1 MKFLLQSLRLKNAR
15 ILTRPVSWRPDLKVW
30 RRWLEPGISWIRIA
44 SGKVSRSRI
53 IQLAQFAKKCVS
65 IGKASGSRGLVLYL
79 KVCNVALMQS
89 LPGGKLSF
97 QSRKI
102 GKVAVSRSRDGLP
115 RIMPAFVRR
124 QIRSGNRETIRL
136 WLTFFGMYR
145 VMPCKGRPNF
155 SSILDLGRELRA
167 PFLADWKA
175 FILNTFLPGIQA
187 HSEVDLKKLR
197 FDLTTD
203 LRDIDPEEY
212 GRPEPFVISSVSAD
226 RFEDPKIE
234 DKVFN
239 LKSAKKTVPSWLSGT
254 PTSFA
259 HRFSSAMMWIA
270 TPSKEGF
277 ASLDSNLLRDFLESI
292 PGGYGTTK
300 SLWTLLE
307 DTAVFYRRA
316 RATDRTIVRNAHG
329 YGKNI
334 CGRLALLPEAAGKV
348 RIVALADCWTQWA
361 LYPLHK
367 WLFGILKE
375 IPQDGTFD
383 QLKPIE
389 RLLKRVDSQTNIYSY
404 DLSSATDR
412 IPIKI
417 QQILLACI
425 FGQRFARTWA
435 ALLVGRPYTIPKR
448 IAREQNVGTRFLHYA
463 VGQPMGAYS
472 SWGMLALVHHAMVQY
487 SAQRAGIN
495 GWFTLYAVLG
505 DDIVIANDRVAKK
518 YRILCRL
525 LGVEIGLAKSLVSSG
540 KTLEFAKRFFYEG
553 SDLSG
558 MPTKFWAAA
567 QSQSGV
573 ACALAAWYPSG
584 TLGNF
589 VRALGGGFR
598 VASKVGTAR
607 WGKLSKRVL
616 SLCVSLTNP
625 VLGARLAFKTW
636 PEWLWSQSADT
647 SRPMDADS
655 LTRLTPFCTAVQSS
669 LVDPA
674 IASLERHQEDLFFL
688 EKLED
693 PVTRLTDAAA
703 NKAIASATN
712 SLELHSK
719 SLRHLQALN
728 IKFNL
733 VQVSAIITQIWR
745 SVDKAGLV
753 PLPSTK
759 ATVRPELDPFALRVS
774 SVYKYWGQLRR
785 LVALESPRRGTRN
798 EVGPENE

>member
-1 MKFLLQSLRLKNAR
+1 M
-15 ILTRPVSWRPDLKVW
+15 
-30 RRWLEPGISWIRIA
+30 

-53 IQLAQFAKKCVS
+53 IQLAQFAKACVS

-89 LPGGKLSF
+89 LPGGQLSF
-97 QSRKI
+97 HSRKI
-102 GKVAVSRSRDGLP
+102 GKVAVARSRDGLP
-115 RIMPAFVRR
+115 RIMPAFVRT

-155 SSILDLGRELRA
+155 LSILGPGKELRP
-167 PFLADWKA
+167 PFLADWRS
-175 FILNTFLPGIQA
+175 FLLNSFLPGIQA
-187 HSEVDLKKLR
+187 HSGVEFKKLN
-197 FDLTTD
+197 FDLIRD
-203 LRDIDPEEY
+203 LREVSPEDY
-212 GRPEPFVISSVSAD
+212 PRPTPFVISSVSAD
-226 RFEDPKIE
+226 RFEDPEIVK
-234 DKVFN
+234 KVN
-239 LKSAKKTVPSWLSGT
+239 DLKLAKKPVPSWLSGT

-259 HRFSSAMMWIA
+259 HRIVSAMRWSA
-270 TPSKEGF
+270 SPSSKEGF
-277 ASLDSNLLRDFLESI
+277 ASLDSNILRDFLEVI
-292 PGGYGTTK
+292 PGGYGSTK

-316 RATDRTIVRNAHG
+316 RVTDRTKVPNAHG
-329 YGKNI
+329 SGKNV

-348 RIVALADCWTQWA
+348 RVVALVDCWTQWA

-367 WLFGILKE
+367 WIFGILEE

-383 QLKPIE
+383 QLRPVE
-389 RLLKRVDSQTNIYSY
+389 RLLKRVNSHQIIYSY

-417 QQILLACI
+417 QEILLACI
-425 FGQRFARTWA
+425 FGQRFARAWA
-435 ALLVGRPYTIPKR
+435 AILVGRPYVIPKR
-448 IAREQNVGTRFLHYA
+448 IAREQNVGTTFLRYA

-487 SAQRAGIN
+487 SAQRAGFK
-495 GWFTLYAVLG
+495 GWFALYAVLG
-505 DDIVIANDRVAKK
+505 DDIVIADDRVAKK
-518 YRILCRL
+518 YRALCRL

-598 VASKVGTAR
+598 VASKVGTTR
-607 WGKLSKRVL
+607 WNKLSKRVL

-647 SRPMDADS
+647 SRPMDEES
-655 LTRLTPFCTAVQSS
+655 LTQLTPFCTAVQSS

-674 IASLERHQEDLFFL
+674 IANLEDYQEDIFFT

-693 PVTRLTDAAA
+693 PVTAVTDAAA
-703 NKAIASATN
+703 NKAIVSATN

-719 SLRHLQALN
+719 SLRHLQGLN
-728 IKFNL
+728 IRMNL

-753 PLPSTK
+753 PLPSVR

-774 SVYKYWGQLRR
+774 SVYKYWSQLRR
-785 LVALESPRRGTRN
+785 LAAPERPQSGTRN
-798 EVGPENE
+798 ETAPENE

>member
-1 MKFLLQSLRLKNAR
+1 
-15 ILTRPVSWRPDLKVW
+15 
-30 RRWLEPGISWIRIA
+30 
-44 SGKVSRSRI
+44 
-53 IQLAQFAKKCVS
+53 
-65 IGKASGSRGLVLYL
+65 
-79 KVCNVALMQS
+79 
-89 LPGGKLSF
+89 
-97 QSRKI
+97 
-102 GKVAVSRSRDGLP
+102 
-115 RIMPAFVRR
+115 
-124 QIRSGNRETIRL
+124 
-136 WLTFFGMYR
+136 
-145 VMPCKGRPNF
+145 MPCKGRPNF
-155 SSILDLGRELRA
+155 LSIIGPGKELR
-167 PFLADWKA
+167 PSFLTDWRS
-175 FILNTFLPGIQA
+175 FLLNSFLPGIQA
-187 HSEVDLKKLR
+187 HSGVEFGKLN
-197 FDLTTD
+197 FDLIRD
-203 LRDIDPEEY
+203 LREVSPEDY
-212 GRPEPFVISSVSAD
+212 PRPTPFVISSVSAD
-226 RFEDPKIE
+226 RFEDPEIVK
-234 DKVFN
+234 KVN
-239 LKSAKKTVPSWLSGT
+239 DLKLAKKPVPSWLSGT

-259 HRFSSAMMWIA
+259 HRIVSAMRWLA
-270 TPSKEGF
+270 SPSSEEGF
-277 ASLDSNLLRDFLESI
+277 ASLDSNILRDFLETI
-292 PGGYGTTK
+292 PGGYGSTK

-316 RATDRTIVRNAHG
+316 RATNRTIVPNAHG
-329 YGKNI
+329 SGKDV

-348 RIVALADCWTQWA
+348 RVVALVDCWTQWA

-367 WLFGILKE
+367 WIFGILEE
-375 IPQDGTFD
+375 IPQDGTFN
-383 QLKPIE
+383 QLMPVVS
-389 RLLKRVDSQTNIYSY
+389 LLKRVNSRQIIYSY

-417 QQILLACI
+417 QEILLACI

-435 ALLVGRPYTIPKR
+435 ALLVGRAYVIPKR
-448 IAREQNVGTRFLHYA
+448 VAREQNVGTQFLRYA

-487 SAQRAGIN
+487 SAQRAGLK

-505 DDIVIANDRVAKK
+505 DDIVIADDRVAKK
-518 YRILCRL
+518 YRALCRL

-598 VASKVGTAR
+598 VASKVGTTR
-607 WGKLSKRVL
+607 WDKLSKRVL

-625 VLGARLAFKTW
+625 VMGARLAFRTW

-647 SRPMDADS
+647 SRPMDEES

-674 IASLERHQEDLFFL
+674 IASLEKYQEDIFFT

-693 PVTRLTDAAA
+693 PVTAVTDAAA
-703 NKAIASATN
+703 NKAIVSATN
-712 SLELHSK
+712 SLESHSK
-719 SLRHLQALN
+719 TLRHLQGLN
-728 IKFNL
+728 IRLNL

-759 ATVRPELDPFALRVS
+759 ATVRPELDPFALRVT
-774 SVYKYWGQLRR
+774 SVYKYWSQLRR
-785 LVALESPRRGTRN
+785 LAAPERPQSGTRN
-798 EVGPENE
+798 EMAPKNE

>member
-1 MKFLLQSLRLKNAR
+1 
-15 ILTRPVSWRPDLKVW
+15 
-30 RRWLEPGISWIRIA
+30 
-44 SGKVSRSRI
+44 
-53 IQLAQFAKKCVS
+53 
-65 IGKASGSRGLVLYL
+65 
-79 KVCNVALMQS
+79 
-89 LPGGKLSF
+89 
-97 QSRKI
+97 
-102 GKVAVSRSRDGLP
+102 
-115 RIMPAFVRR
+115 
-124 QIRSGNRETIRL
+124 
-136 WLTFFGMYR
+136 MYR

-155 SSILDLGRELRA
+155 QTIVGPGRKLLE
-167 PFLADWKA
+167 PFLTDWKS
-175 FILNTFLPGIQA
+175 FILNSFLPGIQA
-187 HSEVDLKKLR
+187 HADVELGKLR
-197 FDLTTD
+197 FDLIND
-203 LRDIDPEEY
+203 LRDVDPEDF
-212 GRPEPFVISSVSAD
+212 GRPEPFVITSVSAD
-226 RFEDPKIE
+226 RFEDPKISQ
-234 DKVFN
+234 KVAV
-239 LKSAKKTVPSWLSGT
+239 LKSAKKPVPSWLSGT

-270 TPSKEGF
+270 TPSRDGF
-277 ASLDSNLLRDFLESI
+277 ASLESNLLRDFLECI

-307 DTAVFYRRA
+307 DTAVFYRQA
-316 RATDRTIVRNAHG
+316 CATDRTLVLNAHG
-329 YGKNI
+329 FGKNI

-348 RIVALADCWTQWA
+348 RVVALADCWTQWA

-367 WLFGILKE
+367 WLFSILKE

-383 QLKPIE
+383 QLKPVE
-389 RLLKRVDSQTNIYSY
+389 RLLKRVNSRQIIYSY

-425 FGQRFARTWA
+425 FGEKFARTWA
-435 ALLVGRPYTIPKR
+435 ALLVGRPYVIPKK
-448 IAREQNVGTRFLHYA
+448 IAREQNVGTRFLRYA

-472 SWGMLALVHHAMVQY
+472 SWGMLALIHHAMVQY
-487 SAQRAGIN
+487 SAQRAGFK

-505 DDIVIANDRVAKK
+505 DDIVIADSGVAKK
-518 YRILCRL
+518 YRALCRL

-540 KTLEFAKRFFYEG
+540 KTLEFAKRFFFEG

-598 VASKVGTAR
+598 VASKVGTTR
-607 WGKLSKRVL
+607 WDKLSKRVL

-625 VLGARLAFKTW
+625 VMGARLAFKTW
-636 PEWLWSQSADT
+636 PEWLWSKSADT
-647 SRPMDADS
+647 SRPMDETS
-655 LTRLTPFCTAVQSS
+655 LTQLTPFCTAVQST

-674 IASLERHQEDLFFL
+674 IASLDEYQEDLFFT
-688 EKLED
+688 EKIED
-693 PVTRLTDAAA
+693 PVTKLTDSAA
-703 NKAIASATN
+703 NKAIVSATN

-728 IKFNL
+728 IKMNL

-753 PLPSTK
+753 PLPSTR

-774 SVYKYWGQLRR
+774 SVYKYWSSLRR
-785 LVALESPRRGTRN
+785 LATLESPLSGTRN
-798 EVGPENE
+798 EVAPRNE

>member
-1 MKFLLQSLRLKNAR
+1 
-15 ILTRPVSWRPDLKVW
+15 V
-30 RRWLEPGISWIRIA
+30 

-53 IQLAQFAKKCVS
+53 IQLAQFAKACVS
-65 IGKASGSRGLVLYL
+65 IGKVSGSRGLVLYL

-89 LPGGKLSF
+89 LPGGQLSF
-97 QSRKI
+97 HSRKI
-102 GKVAVSRSRDGLP
+102 GRVAVARSRDGLP
-115 RIMPAFVRR
+115 RIMPAFVRT

-155 SSILDLGRELRA
+155 SSILGPGRTLSA
-167 PFLADWKA
+167 PFLSDWKS
-175 FILNTFLPGIQA
+175 FIVNTFLPGIQS
-187 HSEVDLKKLR
+187 HSVVNGENWGIDFSKLR
-197 FDLTTD
+197 FDLITD
-203 LRDIDPEEY
+203 LRDVDPEDY
-212 GRPEPFVISSVSAD
+212 GRPQPFVISSVSAD
-226 RFEDPKIE
+226 RFEDPSITKRVE
-234 DKVFN
+234 E
-239 LKSAKKTVPSWLSGT
+239 LKAAKKPVPSWLSGT

-259 HRFSSAMMWIA
+259 HRFSAAMHWTA
-270 TPSKEGF
+270 TPGKDGF
-277 ASLDSNLLRDFLESI
+277 LSLDSNLLRDFLENV

-300 SLWTLLE
+300 SLWTMLE
-307 DTAVFYRRA
+307 DTAVFYRQA

-329 YGKNI
+329 FGKNV

-348 RIVALADCWTQWA
+348 RVVALADCWTQWA

-367 WLFGILKE
+367 WLFGILE
-375 IPQDGTFD
+375 TIPQDGTFN
-383 QLKPIE
+383 QLRPIE
-389 RLLKRVDSQTNIYSY
+389 RLLKRVNSRQIIYSY

-417 QQILLACI
+417 QEILLACI
-425 FGQRFARTWA
+425 FGEKFARAWA
-435 ALLVGRPYTIPKR
+435 ALLVGRPYTIPKKV
-448 IAREQNVGTRFLHYA
+448 AREQNVGTNFLYYA

-472 SWGMLALVHHAMVQY
+472 SWGMLALIHHAMVQY
-487 SAQRAGIN
+487 SAQRAGYK
-495 GWFTLYAVLG
+495 GWFAQYAVLG
-505 DDIVIANDRVAKK
+505 DDIVIANDRVARK
-518 YRILCRL
+518 YRALCRL

-540 KTLEFAKRFFYEG
+540 KTLEFAKRFFFEG

-607 WGKLSKRVL
+607 WTTMSKRVL

-636 PEWLWSQSADT
+636 PEWLWSESADT
-647 SRPMDADS
+647 SRPMDEAS
-655 LTRLTPFCTAVQSS
+655 LTQLTPFCTAVQSS

-674 IASLERHQEDLFFL
+674 IASLEDYQEDLFFL

-693 PVTRLTDAAA
+693 PVTSVTDAAA
-703 NKAIASATN
+703 NKAIVSATN

-719 SLRHLQALN
+719 SLRHLQGLN
-728 IKFNL
+728 IKMNL

-759 ATVRPELDPFALRVS
+759 ATVRPELDPFALRVT
-774 SVYKYWGQLRR
+774 SVYKYWSQLRR
-785 LVALESPRRGTRN
+785 LAVKESPQRGTRN
-798 EVGPENE
+798 EVAPENE

>member
-1 MKFLLQSLRLKNAR
+1 
-15 ILTRPVSWRPDLKVW
+15 
-30 RRWLEPGISWIRIA
+30 
-44 SGKVSRSRI
+44 
-53 IQLAQFAKKCVS
+53 
-65 IGKASGSRGLVLYL
+65 
-79 KVCNVALMQS
+79 
-89 LPGGKLSF
+89 
-97 QSRKI
+97 
-102 GKVAVSRSRDGLP
+102 
-115 RIMPAFVRR
+115 
-124 QIRSGNRETIRL
+124 
-136 WLTFFGMYR
+136 
-145 VMPCKGRPNF
+145 
-155 SSILDLGRELRA
+155 
-167 PFLADWKA
+167 
-175 FILNTFLPGIQA
+175 
-187 HSEVDLKKLR
+187 
-197 FDLTTD
+197 
-203 LRDIDPEEY
+203 
-212 GRPEPFVISSVSAD
+212 VISSVSAD
-226 RFEDPKIE
+226 RFEDPEIVK
-234 DKVFN
+234 KVNN
-239 LKSAKKTVPSWLSGT
+239 LKLTKKPVPSWLSGT

-259 HRFSSAMMWIA
+259 HRIVSAMRWSA
-270 TPSKEGF
+270 SPSTEEGF
-277 ASLDSNLLRDFLESI
+277 ASLNSNILRDFLEVI
-292 PGGYGTTK
+292 PGGYGSTK

-307 DTAVFYRRA
+307 DTAVFYRQA
-316 RATDRTIVRNAHG
+316 RATDRTKVPNAHG

-348 RIVALADCWTQWA
+348 RVVALVDCWTQWA

-367 WLFGILKE
+367 WIFGILEE

-383 QLKPIE
+383 QLKPVE
-389 RLLKRVDSQTNIYSY
+389 RLLKRVNSRQIIYSY

-417 QQILLACI
+417 QEILLACI
-425 FGQRFARTWA
+425 FGQRFARAWA
-435 ALLVGRPYTIPKR
+435 TLLVGRPYVIPKR
-448 IAREQNVGTRFLHYA
+448 IAREQNVGTPFLRYA

-487 SAQRAGIN
+487 SAQRAGHK
-495 GWFTLYAVLG
+495 GWFALYAVLG
-505 DDIVIANDRVAKK
+505 DDIVIADDRVAKK
-518 YRILCRL
+518 YRALCRL

-598 VASKVGTAR
+598 VASKVGTTR
-607 WGKLSKRVL
+607 WDKLSKRVL

-625 VLGARLAFKTW
+625 VMGARLAFRTW

-647 SRPMDADS
+647 SRPMDEES
-655 LTRLTPFCTAVQSS
+655 LTQLTPFCTAVQSS

-674 IASLERHQEDLFFL
+674 ITNLENYQEDIFFS

-693 PVTRLTDAAA
+693 PVTAVTDAAA
-703 NKAIASATN
+703 NKAIVSATN

-719 SLRHLQALN
+719 SLRHLQGLN
-728 IKFNL
+728 IRMNL

-774 SVYKYWGQLRR
+774 SVYKYWSQLRR
-785 LVALESPRRGTRN
+785 LAAPERPQSGTQK
-798 EVGPENE
+798 EMAPENE

>member
-1 MKFLLQSLRLKNAR
+1 L
-15 ILTRPVSWRPDLKVW
+15 
-30 RRWLEPGISWIRIA
+30 
-44 SGKVSRSRI
+44 
-53 IQLAQFAKKCVS
+53 
-65 IGKASGSRGLVLYL
+65 
-79 KVCNVALMQS
+79 
-89 LPGGKLSF
+89 
-97 QSRKI
+97 
-102 GKVAVSRSRDGLP
+102 
-115 RIMPAFVRR
+115 
-124 QIRSGNRETIRL
+124 
-136 WLTFFGMYR
+136 
-145 VMPCKGRPNF
+145 
-155 SSILDLGRELRA
+155 
-167 PFLADWKA
+167 
-175 FILNTFLPGIQA
+175 LNTFLPGIQA
-187 HSEVDLKKLR
+187 HSGVEFKKLR
-197 FDLTTD
+197 FDLIRD
-203 LRDIDPEEY
+203 LREVSPEDY
-212 GRPEPFVISSVSAD
+212 PRPEPFVISSVSAD
-226 RFEDPKIE
+226 RFEDPEIVK
-234 DKVFN
+234 KVRD
-239 LKSAKKTVPSWLSGT
+239 LKLAKKPVPSWLSGT

-270 TPSKEGF
+270 TPSEEGF
-277 ASLDSNLLRDFLESI
+277 VSLGSNILRDFLESI
-292 PGGYGTTK
+292 PGGYGSTK

-307 DTAVFYRRA
+307 DTAFFYRQA

-329 YGKNI
+329 FGKNV

-348 RIVALADCWTQWA
+348 RVVALVDCWTQWA

-367 WLFGILKE
+367 WIFEILKE
-375 IPQDGTFD
+375 IPEDGTFD
-383 QLKPIE
+383 QLKPVH
-389 RLLKRVDSQTNIYSY
+389 RLLKRVNSRQIIYSY

-417 QQILLACI
+417 QEILLACI
-425 FGQRFARTWA
+425 FGEKFARTWA
-435 ALLVGRPYTIPKR
+435 ALLVGRPYRIPKR
-448 IAREQNVGTRFLHYA
+448 VAREQNVGTVLLRYA

-472 SWGMLALVHHAMVQY
+472 SWGMLALIHHAMVQY
-487 SAQRAGIN
+487 SAQRAGYK
-495 GWFTLYAVLG
+495 GWFALYAVLG
-505 DDIVIANDRVAKK
+505 DDIVIADDRVAKK
-518 YRILCRL
+518 YRVLCRL

-616 SLCVSLTNP
+616 ALCVSLTNP
-625 VLGARLAFKTW
+625 VMGARLAFRTW

-647 SRPMDADS
+647 SRPMDEES
-655 LTRLTPFCTAVQSS
+655 LTQLTPFCTAVQSS

-674 IASLERHQEDLFFL
+674 LASLEDYQEDLFFL

-693 PVTRLTDAAA
+693 PVTSVTDAAA
-703 NKAIASATN
+703 NKAIVSATN

-719 SLRHLQALN
+719 SLRHLQGLN
-728 IKFNL
+728 IKMNL
-733 VQVSAIITQIWR
+733 VHVSAIITQIWR

-753 PLPSTK
+753 PLPSTR

-774 SVYKYWGQLRR
+774 SVYKYWAQLRR
-785 LVALESPRRGTRN
+785 LAAPERPQRGTRN
-798 EVGPENE
+798 EMAPENE

>member
-1 MKFLLQSLRLKNAR
+1 
-15 ILTRPVSWRPDLKVW
+15 
-30 RRWLEPGISWIRIA
+30 
-44 SGKVSRSRI
+44 
-53 IQLAQFAKKCVS
+53 
-65 IGKASGSRGLVLYL
+65 
-79 KVCNVALMQS
+79 
-89 LPGGKLSF
+89 
-97 QSRKI
+97 
-102 GKVAVSRSRDGLP
+102 
-115 RIMPAFVRR
+115 
-124 QIRSGNRETIRL
+124 
-136 WLTFFGMYR
+136 
-145 VMPCKGRPNF
+145 
-155 SSILDLGRELRA
+155 
-167 PFLADWKA
+167 
-175 FILNTFLPGIQA
+175 
-187 HSEVDLKKLR
+187 
-197 FDLTTD
+197 
-203 LRDIDPEEY
+203 
-212 GRPEPFVISSVSAD
+212 VISSVSAD
-226 RFEDPKIE
+226 RLEDPLITR
-234 DKVFN
+234 KVID
-239 LKSAKKTVPSWLSGT
+239 LRSAKKPVPSWLSGT

-270 TPSKEGF
+270 TPSQEGF
-277 ASLDSNLLRDFLESI
+277 ASLGSNLLRDFLETI

-307 DTAVFYRRA
+307 DTAVFYRQA
-316 RATDRTIVRNAHG
+316 RATDRTIIRNAHG
-329 YGKNI
+329 HGKNV

-348 RIVALADCWTQWA
+348 RVVALADCWTQWA

-367 WLFGILKE
+367 WLFSILKE

-383 QLKPIE
+383 QLKPVE
-389 RLLKRVDSQTNIYSY
+389 RLLKRVNSRQIIYSY

-417 QQILLACI
+417 QEVLLACI
-425 FGQRFARTWA
+425 FGEKFARTWA
-435 ALLVGRPYTIPKR
+435 ALLVGRPYVIPSR

-472 SWGMLALVHHAMVQY
+472 SWGMLALIHHAMVQF
-487 SAQRAGIN
+487 SAQRAGLK

-518 YRILCRL
+518 YRALCRL

-598 VASKVGTAR
+598 VASKVGTTR

-636 PEWLWSQSADT
+636 PEWLWSKSADT
-647 SRPMDADS
+647 SRPLDETS
-655 LTRLTPFCTAVQSS
+655 LTALTPFCTAVQST

-674 IASLERHQEDLFFL
+674 IASLEEYQEDLFFS
-688 EKLED
+688 EKIED
-693 PVTRLTDAAA
+693 PVTQLTDSAA
-703 NKAIASATN
+703 NKAIASASN

-753 PLPSTK
+753 PLPSTR

-774 SVYKYWGQLRR
+774 SVYKYWGSLRK
-785 LVALESPRRGTRN
+785 LAAPESPQSGTRN
-798 EVGPENE
+798 EVAPKND

>member
-1 MKFLLQSLRLKNAR
+1 M
-15 ILTRPVSWRPDLKVW
+15 
-30 RRWLEPGISWIRIA
+30 

-53 IQLAQFAKKCVS
+53 IQLAQFAKACVS
-65 IGKASGSRGLVLYL
+65 IGKVSGSRGLVLYL

-89 LPGGKLSF
+89 LPGGQLSF
-97 QSRKI
+97 HSRKI
-102 GKVAVSRSRDGLP
+102 GKVAVARSRDGLP
-115 RIMPAFVRR
+115 RIMPAFVRT

-155 SSILDLGRELRA
+155 SSILGPGKELR
-167 PFLADWKA
+167 PSFLADWRS
-175 FILNTFLPGIQA
+175 FLLNSFLPGIQT
-187 HSEVDLKKLR
+187 HSGVELRKLN
-197 FDLTTD
+197 FDLIRD
-203 LRDIDPEEY
+203 LREVSPEDY
-212 GRPEPFVISSVSAD
+212 PRPTPFVISSVSAD
-226 RFEDPKIE
+226 RFEDPEIVK
-234 DKVFN
+234 KVN
-239 LKSAKKTVPSWLSGT
+239 GLKLAKKPVPSWLSGT

-259 HRFSSAMMWIA
+259 HRIVSAMRWSA
-270 TPSKEGF
+270 TPSSEEGF
-277 ASLDSNLLRDFLESI
+277 APLDSNILRDFLEVI
-292 PGGYGTTK
+292 PGGYGSTK

-316 RATDRTIVRNAHG
+316 RAANRTQVPNAHG
-329 YGKNI
+329 YGKNV

-348 RIVALADCWTQWA
+348 RVVALVDCWTQWA

-367 WLFGILKE
+367 WIFGILEE

-383 QLKPIE
+383 QLRPVE
-389 RLLKRVDSQTNIYSY
+389 RLLKRVNSRQIIYSY

-417 QQILLACI
+417 QEILLACI
-425 FGQRFARTWA
+425 FGQRFARAWA
-435 ALLVGRPYTIPKR
+435 AILVGRAYVIPKR
-448 IAREQNVGTRFLHYA
+448 VAREQNVGTRFLRYA

-487 SAQRAGIN
+487 SAQRAGFK
-495 GWFTLYAVLG
+495 GWFALYAVLG
-505 DDIVIANDRVAKK
+505 DDIVIADDRVAKK
-518 YRILCRL
+518 YRALCRL

-598 VASKVGTAR
+598 VASKVGTTR
-607 WGKLSKRVL
+607 WNKLSKRVL

-625 VLGARLAFKTW
+625 VMGARLAFKTW

-647 SRPMDADS
+647 SRPMDEES
-655 LTRLTPFCTAVQSS
+655 LTQLTPFCTAVQSS

-674 IASLERHQEDLFFL
+674 IANLEDYQEDIFFT

-693 PVTRLTDAAA
+693 PVTAVTDAAA
-703 NKAIASATN
+703 NKAIVSATN

-719 SLRHLQALN
+719 SLRHLQGLN
-728 IKFNL
+728 IRMNL

-753 PLPSTK
+753 PLPSTR

-774 SVYKYWGQLRR
+774 SVYKYWSQLRR
-785 LVALESPRRGTRN
+785 LAAPERPQSGTRN
-798 EVGPENE
+798 EMAPENE